1 MTQHPAERI
10 RNKFT
15 PFLMLVELLTTEGTE
30 IKCSNPTMK
39 KLLDDML
46 QVCNDNKGQI
56 HDHLC
61 DIEEFMSKKSGLDY
75 EVLTK
80 HFNAF
85 LKAQTKEDLEKWLE
99 MDKQR
104 MLDSDAERYIT

>member
-10 RNKFT
+10 RNKFS
-15 PFLMLVELLTTEGTE
+15 PFLTLIELLTMEGVE
-30 IKCSNPTMK
+30 IKTRNSTVQ
-39 KLLDDML
+39 KLAEDLL
-46 QVCNDNKGQI
+46 QICKDNKDQI
-56 HDHLC
+56 HDHIC
-61 DIEEFMSKKSGLDY
+61 DIEDFMSKKSGLDY

-85 LKAQTKEDLEKWLE
+85 LKSQTKEDLEKWLE

-104 MLDSDAERYIT
+104 MLNAERNFT